1 MPPLR
6 RAVTASAATA
16 TADETFTYEAEVD
29 RLMDMIVNSLY
40 SNADV
45 FLRELVSNASDAL
58 DKARFGAI
66 TTGSD
71 AGALRIQVKGDP
83 DARTITIEDS
93 GCGMTRDELVSSLGT
108 IARSGTAKFAA
119 AVKEAGGDSALIG
132 QFGVGFYSAFLVAD
146 RVTVTTR
153 SAADDAGAGGWQ
165 WESAAGS
172 HSYSIRPAPAD
183 FDLARGTRV
192 TLHLKEESVDV
203 ASPTKLADLLKRYSE
218 FVAFPVEL
226 WSSRTEYDQVVD
238 AAATEKAQAA
248 ADAKAKEEGK
258 ESADPVA
265 PVTVPTPR
273 DVFEWRVQNAVAP
286 IWTRPPKEVTQDEY
300 NAFSKQTF
308 KEFMD
313 PAAHAHFSVEGTV
326 EFTALLYLPS
336 MPPFEQADWL
346 KPARNVR
353 LFVKRVFI
361 SDEFDEDLVPRW
373 ASFVRGVVDSSDLP
387 LNVSREILQ
396 ESRVV
401 RTIRRQLTKRTLDL
415 LAEVAARPQGEDKPM
430 SDYAMFYEGFGK
442 YLKLGAIE
450 DDASR
455 KALAPLLRFPSSAAV
470 IAPPTGDAAVDLETP
485 PPALTG
491 LDDYVARMKEGQ
503 SGIYYIASDSAAS
516 AAAAPHVEGLL
527 AKGYEVLYLVDP
539 IDEPAVNAIGEHKGH
554 PFVDVT
560 REGVDAG
567 ADAGEKAAA
576 AAASEEL
583 KPLLDYIKE
592 RLGERVEKVEV
603 STRLAGSPVALV
615 TSKFGWSA
623 YQERVMRSQAL
634 GDARAAEYMRG
645 KRTLEVNAGHDVV
658 KALADAVARGDTDT
672 AASAV
677 ELLYDAALVTGGFAV
692 ESPRDFA
699 GRIYDMIAT
708 AVKK

>member
-1 MPPLR
+1 MS
-6 RAVTASAATA
+6 ASAATA

-29 RLMDMIVNSLY
+29 RLMDMIVHSLY

-58 DKARFGAI
+58 DKARFNAI
-66 TTGSD
+66 TDGAD
-71 AGALRIQVKGDP
+71 AGALRIRVKGDP
-83 DARTITIEDS
+83 DARTITIEDT

-119 AVKEAGGDSALIG
+119 AVKEAGGDASLIG

-153 SAADDAGAGGWQ
+153 SSGDDAGGWQ

-183 FDLARGTRV
+183 FDLPRGTRV
-192 TLHLKEESVDV
+192 TLHLKEESADV
-203 ASPTKLADLLKRYSE
+203 AAPTKLAELIERYSE

-258 ESADPVA
+258 EKADLVA
-265 PVTVPTPR
+265 PVIVPTPR

-300 NAFSKQTF
+300 NAFFKQTF

-415 LAEVAARPQGEDKPM
+415 LTEVASRPQGDDKPM

-455 KALAPLLRFPSSAAV
+455 KALAPLLRFPSSNAAP
-470 IAPPTGDAAVDLETP
+470 ATPTGDAAVDLETP

-491 LDDYVARMKEGQ
+491 LDDYVSRMKEGQ
-503 SGIYYIASDSAAS
+503 SGIFYIASDSAAS

-527 AKGYEVLYLVDP
+527 ARGYEVLYLVDP
-539 IDEPAVNAIGEHKGH
+539 IDEPAINAIAEHKGH

-567 ADAGEKAAA
+567 ADDAEKAAA
-576 AAASEEL
+576 AAAAEEL
-583 KPLLDYIKE
+583 KPLLDCIKA
-592 RLGERVEKVEV
+592 RLGARVARVEV
-603 STRLAGSPVALV
+603 STRLAGSPVALA
-615 TSKFGWSA
+615 TSRLGWSA
-623 YQERVMRSQAL
+623 HQERVMRSQAL

-645 KRTLEVNAGHDVV
+645 TRTLEVNAGHEVV
-658 KALADAVARGDTDT
+658 KALADAVARGDTET

-699 GRIYDMIAT
+699 GRIYSMIGA
-708 AVKK
+708 AVAKK